1 VQHLVATHF
10 KLTIFFTGM
19 YQLIVLK
26 DMSTSG
32 IANLLKITIE
42 TCIGTTSGQVL
53 RWDESRMQKTGMV
66 WLRKVWEFVHQYP
79 LNSLSHLHLIPSPCT
94 NELYRIST
102 TFIVKSSRGC
112 HDVPTGV
119 CR

>member
-1 VQHLVATHF
+1 V
-10 KLTIFFTGM
+10 

-79 LNSLSHLHLIPSPCT
+79 MLHL
-94 NELYRIST
+94 
-102 TFIVKSSRGC
+102 SRAKNTPIGLF
-112 HDVPTGV
+112 VSRTV
-119 CR
+119 NRK